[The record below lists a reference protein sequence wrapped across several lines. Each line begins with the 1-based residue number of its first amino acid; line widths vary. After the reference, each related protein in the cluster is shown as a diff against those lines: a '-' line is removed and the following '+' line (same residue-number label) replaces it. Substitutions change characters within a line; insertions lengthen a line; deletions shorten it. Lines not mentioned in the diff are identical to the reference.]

1 MVESK
6 SLKLYLGGFA
16 MTRFE
21 TKGAVVE
28 RIRGDLIAVVGG
40 EVSVELDAEP
50 ASKGAP
56 GFCLDDLDLPRA
68 PKFERIP
75 ELPLGTGAVS
85 AETVHS
91 RLFRSVCPVTGQ
103 PDWGTIAIGYRGR
116 LIDRLALF
124 EYLLSFLAHAGFHE
138 DVVERIF
145 RAVAAAS
152 GSEDLY
158 VAGRFLRRGGIDINP
173 TRWTGGWVPP
183 IWRDERQ

>member
-16 MTRFE
+16 MTLFE
-21 TKGAVVE
+21 TKVAVVE
-28 RIRGDLIAVVGG
+28 RIQRDLTPVVGG
-40 EVSVELDAEP
+40 EVSVALDTEP
-50 ASKGAP
+50 ASNGAP

-68 PKFERIP
+68 PRYERIP
-75 ELPLGTGAVS
+75 ELTAGTGPVS
-85 AETVHS
+85 ADTVHS

-124 EYLLSFLAHAGFHE
+124 EYLLSFRTHAGFHE

-145 RAVAAAS
+145 CAVATAADS
-152 GSEDLY
+152 DDVY

-173 TRWTGGWVPP
+173 TRWTGDVTPP